1 LHAKES
7 EKRRQKVMNLQIGL
21 QTGHTLIHDIENEKI
36 TSIPVSK
43 IIPFK
48 NHPFKVNDDSA
59 MQELVDSIKD
69 YGVMVPLI
77 VRQTADGNYE
87 LMSGHRRRRVCEVLG
102 IEMVPARVVDIDDD
116 SAAILVVDSN
126 LQREHILPSERA
138 FALKL
143 KLEAMKHQGKRTDS
157 TSSQLGTKLGSG
169 RSDEEIAGQTGESRS
184 QIQRYIRLTELVPEL
199 LALVDRNLIGM
210 NPAVE
215 LSYLTKE
222 EQRML
227 LSEIEK
233 NQATPSLSQAQRLK
247 KLSQKKALTAKAMA
261 AVMMEEKKDTE
272 KITLSG
278 RSIDKYF
285 PRTYTPEQKQET
297 IIRLLE
303 QWWKSRGDSN
313 KRS

>member
-1 LHAKES
+1 
-7 EKRRQKVMNLQIGL
+7 
-21 QTGHTLIHDIENEKI
+21 
-36 TSIPVSK
+36 
-43 IIPFK
+43 
-48 NHPFKVNDDSA
+48 
-59 MQELVDSIKD
+59 
-69 YGVMVPLI
+69 
-77 VRQTADGNYE
+77 
-87 LMSGHRRRRVCEVLG
+87 
-102 IEMVPARVVDIDDD
+102 
-116 SAAILVVDSN
+116 
-126 LQREHILPSERA
+126 
-138 FALKL
+138 
-143 KLEAMKHQGKRTDS
+143 
-157 TSSQLGTKLGSG
+157 
-169 RSDEEIAGQTGESRS
+169 
-184 QIQRYIRLTELVPEL
+184 
-199 LALVDRNLIGM
+199 
-210 NPAVE
+210 
-215 LSYLTKE
+215 
-222 EQRML
+222 ML